1 MGGQVIHGECQFV
14 ASLRPHEFEVQDTVG
29 RISVRPTCAL
39 IVLVDDVRTHALLP
53 AERPRGGEAAYDAVV
68 YGGGELMTQ
77 VLHGVV
83 ALVYLRV
90 VLAVLVYVG
99 ISQFH
104 CRHDARGHPLLREE
118 GDGDG
123 VATVVQAEVGGVVRV
138 VSGVHHPVY
147 HVRPPVVEASEASL
161 NACGAILR
169 SKSQGVCLLGF
180 EVFVALLRG

>member
-1 MGGQVIHGECQFV
+1 M
-14 ASLRPHEFEVQDTVG
+14 A
-29 RISVRPTCAL
+29 
-39 IVLVDDVRTHALLP
+39 
-53 AERPRGGEAAYDAVV
+53 
-68 YGGGELMTQ
+68 Q

-104 CRHDARGHPLLREE
+104 SRHDARGHPLLREE

-169 SKSQGVCLLGF
+169 SKTQRVCLLGF
-180 EVFVALLRG
+180 EVFVALLRGRLIVEVGEGRQSERHVPRCRELPLVCGAVTQVHTGIEAEGVVIGSVAVCHHPEGGCEAS